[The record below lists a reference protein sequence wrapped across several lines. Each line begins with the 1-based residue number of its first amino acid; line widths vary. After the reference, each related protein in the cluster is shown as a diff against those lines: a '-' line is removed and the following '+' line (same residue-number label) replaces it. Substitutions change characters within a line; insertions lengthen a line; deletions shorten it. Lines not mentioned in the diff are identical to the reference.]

1 MQQQPPSG
9 YQAYPPNQQPNSDG
23 APNEPEPQ
31 SDEFECQEC
40 GAHLVDMDQ
49 RRKHAV
55 VHYGEKPIPVYHNTR
70 LARERQAAL
79 LGKQIGP
86 D

>member
-1 MQQQPPSG
+1 MQGQQGRMQPYPPQYSGNPEGQYDQESPSG
-9 YQAYPPNQQPNSDG
+9 DAFTC
-23 APNEPEPQ
+23 E
-31 SDEFECQEC
+31 EC
-40 GAHLVDMDQ
+40 GAELVDMDH

-55 VHYGEKPIPVYHNTR
+55 QHYGEKPIPVYHNTR